1 MKPLYKQKYPHLFSP
16 MPVGRKGQVVYKNRI
31 LVPPVCS
38 MGYGTDAHHRISED
52 GIRFYT
58 PWAQGGFAGLTVPV
72 EIPLNGGHRGT
83 MSLRD
88 DLDGFAY
95 MHNLQRP
102 VHMYGVV
109 TLCEIYH
116 AGCCI
121 LPDSG
126 YPIISAS
133 SFIYNGHQVKEMDD
147 KDMEDVL
154 KLYVDTAVLAVRAGF
169 DGICLHYGHGW
180 LINNF
185 LSPLSNHRTD
195 NYGGSVENR
204 TRFPK
209 MILKAIREA
218 IGYYPIIEL
227 RMNGSDKMEG
237 GITPEDAVQQALI
250 FEEYV
255 DMIHVSCGTR
265 LDATSRPKMHP
276 TCFVPD
282 AHNAD
287 ASELFKKSGLK
298 IPIGVVGAIS
308 DAALAERLIA
318 EGKCDYILAARQS
331 VADPFWP
338 NKVREGRE
346 EDIRPCIRC
355 DYCLDGGRRS
365 SHTTEVNISNT
376 STFDVHCSVNPHYRQ
391 GRHKLDALL
400 PTTPKRVAVVGGGI
414 AGLQAAMTAA
424 DRGHQVTLFE
434 KSARLG
440 GQTATY
446 ADHIPFKRRIRA
458 LREYLITQVKKR
470 GVNIL
475 LNTRAD
481 RALLEEADYDAVIVA
496 VGGKPRVPVIPGL
509 KEHGAVMA
517 WDVFG
522 KESSLKE
529 PVVVVGGGA
538 VGCETA
544 IHLAMAGKKNLTI
557 VEMTPWIASTSEI
570 TERMSI
576 EEQIRLHGI
585 ETLTECLCVAITEH
599 GMRVRKKN
607 GEEREIEAGSV
618 VISAGTVEEREERD
632 SFEDVAFDV
641 LNIGDCAK
649 VGTIRTAIESGWDAA
664 ARI

>member
-195 NYGGSVENR
+195 SYGGSVENR

-218 IGYYPIIEL
+218 IGYHPIIEL

-255 DMIHVSCGTR
+255 DMVHVSCGTR
-265 LDATSRPKMHP
+265 LDATSRPIRSRNAQSICWLRKLPTFKMCPGSTSPWVRMRCFISSMLP
-276 TCFVPD
+276 TPLKPD
-282 AHNAD
+282 TRP
-287 ASELFKKSGLK
+287 LK
-298 IPIGVVGAIS
+298 QA
-308 DAALAERLIA
+308 
-318 EGKCDYILAARQS
+318 
-331 VADPFWP
+331 
-338 NKVREGRE
+338 
-346 EDIRPCIRC
+346 
-355 DYCLDGGRRS
+355 RRS
-365 SHTTEVNISNT
+365 
-376 STFDVHCSVNPHYRQ
+376 C
-391 GRHKLDALL
+391 
-400 PTTPKRVAVVGGGI
+400 RV
-414 AGLQAAMTAA
+414 
-424 DRGHQVTLFE
+424 
-434 KSARLG
+434 S
-440 GQTATY
+440 
-446 ADHIPFKRRIRA
+446 
-458 LREYLITQVKKR
+458 
-470 GVNIL
+470 
-475 LNTRAD
+475 
-481 RALLEEADYDAVIVA
+481 
-496 VGGKPRVPVIPGL
+496 PGL
-509 KEHGAVMA
+509 FPME
-517 WDVFG
+517 
-522 KESSLKE
+522 L
-529 PVVVVGGGA
+529 
-538 VGCETA
+538 
-544 IHLAMAGKKNLTI
+544 
-557 VEMTPWIASTSEI
+557 
-570 TERMSI
+570 
-576 EEQIRLHGI
+576 
-585 ETLTECLCVAITEH
+585 
-599 GMRVRKKN
+599 
-607 GEEREIEAGSV
+607 
-618 VISAGTVEEREERD
+618 
-632 SFEDVAFDV
+632 
-641 LNIGDCAK
+641 
-649 VGTIRTAIESGWDAA
+649 
-664 ARI
+664 

>member
-38 MGYGTDAHHRISED
+38 MGYGTDAHHRISTD
-52 GIRFYT
+52 GVKFYM
-58 PWAQGGFAGLTVPV
+58 PWAQGGFGGFTVPV

-83 MSLRD
+83 LTLRD

-102 VHMYGVV
+102 ARMYGTV

-116 AGCCI
+116 AGCCT

-126 YPIISAS
+126 YPLISAS
-133 SFIYNGHQVKEMDD
+133 SFIYNGHQVKAMDD
-147 KDMEDVL
+147 EDMEKVT

-185 LSPLSNHRTD
+185 LSPLSNHRND
-195 NYGGSVENR
+195 SYGGSVENR
-204 TRFPK
+204 CRFPLQ
-209 MILKAIREA
+209 ILKAIRDA
-218 IGYYPIIEL
+218 IGYHPIIEL

-237 GITPEDAVQQALI
+237 GITPHDAAQQALI

-298 IPIGVVGAIS
+298 IPVGVVGAIS

-318 EGKCDYILAARQS
+318 EGKCDYILSGRQS
-331 VADPFWP
+331 VADPDWP

-355 DYCLDGGRRS
+355 DYCLDGGRRG
-365 SHTTEVNISNT
+365 SHTTEVNISNM
-376 STFDVHCSVNPHYRQ
+376 SSFDVHCSVNPHYRQ
-391 GRHKLDALL
+391 GRYKLDALR
-400 PTTPKRVAVVGGGI
+400 PTTPKRVAVIGGGI

-434 KSARLG
+434 KSDKLG
-440 GQTATY
+440 GQTFY
-446 ADHIPFKRRIRA
+446 ADYMTFKNRIKA

-470 GVNIL
+470 DVNVL

-481 RALLEEADYDAVIVA
+481 RRLIDEADFDAVIVA
-496 VGGKPRVPVIPGL
+496 VGGRQRIPDIPGIDGPRVI
-509 KEHGAVMA
+509 MA

-522 KESSLKE
+522 REASLQS
-529 PVVVVGGGA
+529 PVVIVGGGA
-538 VGCETA
+538 VGCELA
-544 IHLAMAGKKNLTI
+544 IHLARSGKKDLTL

-576 EEQIRLHGI
+576 EEQIHLNDIKVRL
-585 ETLTECLCVAITEH
+585 ETVCTAITEN
-599 GMRVRKKN
+599 GIRVRDKD
-607 GEEREIEAGSV
+607 GEERFIEAGSV
-618 VISAGTVEEREERD
+618 IISAGTVSEREERD
-632 SFEDVAFDV
+632 SFMDVAFDV
-641 LNIGDCAK
+641 INIGDCAS
-649 VGTIRTAIESGWDAA
+649 VGTIRTAMESGWDAA